1 MKPGTARAFASRRR
15 APMRAPGPES
25 LSLGSLGVAT
35 RIQDRNQMKD
45 EIPQLLDSL
54 AERFCERRALKPLW
68 RFLSAYFS
76 INGLTDGWEQ
86 CYDALRDVRSLCGGD
101 LLPDEFKDLNLLI
114 NRIGQMLDKQ
124 AFIEDLQNDIMQG
137 IERGIKEKSPNDT

>member
-1 MKPGTARAFASRRR
+1 
-15 APMRAPGPES
+15 
-25 LSLGSLGVAT
+25 
-35 RIQDRNQMKD
+35 MKD

-86 CYDALRDVRSLCGGD
+86 CYDTLRDVRSLCGGD
-101 LLPDEFKDLNLLI
+101 LRPDEAKDLNLLI

-124 AFIEDLQNDIMQG
+124 TLIRDIQND
-137 IERGIKEKSPNDT
+137 IERGIAASLADTKPDDA